1 LVALCQELGAALDLQ
16 QAQREKVLLNLIF
29 FLSLQPGS
37 KPKKPEIVLPE
48 NHIYVEETIALM
60 RFV

>member
-1 LVALCQELGAALDLQ
+1 LK

-29 FLSLQPGS
+29 FLSLQGGS
-37 KPKKPEIVLPE
+37 QPKKTGIILPP
-48 NHIYVEETIALM
+48 NRTYAEETIALM